1 MHISAAHTIQLYH
14 LYKEYLTTTS
24 VTSKVEDFM
33 NQKTCIKFIYRI
45 IDFDDLTKLDYLTG
59 DDIEKLGGR
68 ADEYTEFYNLCVRV
82 NKRIIDYY
90 KISSD
95 YDFCF
100 SVVKKIPIA
109 KPYHRTY
116 TNSIRKRKPTTNTVL
131 ESSLTG
137 IKTVAG

>member
-45 IDFDDLTKLDYLTG
+45 IDFDDPTKLDYLTG

-68 ADEYTEFYNLCVRV
+68 ADEYNEFYNLCVRV

-90 KISSD
+90 KINLIDLTPRLPASPSSPD
-95 YDFCF
+95 AYDFHE
-100 SVVKKIPIA
+100 P
-109 KPYHRTY
+109 
-116 TNSIRKRKPTTNTVL
+116 
-131 ESSLTG
+131 
-137 IKTVAG
+137 